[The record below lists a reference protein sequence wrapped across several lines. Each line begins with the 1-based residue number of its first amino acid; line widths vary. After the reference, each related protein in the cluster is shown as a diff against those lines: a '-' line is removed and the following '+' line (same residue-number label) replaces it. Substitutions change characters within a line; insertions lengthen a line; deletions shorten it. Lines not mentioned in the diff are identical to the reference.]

1 MAIAHEEEKKS
12 PRAKVS
18 PGFAARLEQLEPD
31 EKVRAIIMLETGRAR
46 KALNGRPTKTTR
58 RDAIKK
64 TRQSVSEVLP
74 DIDRI
79 LKRHKGKRLKS
90 DINALG
96 AVPVI
101 TTPAGINALT
111 SSKHVKAIFEDQAI
125 FRVA

>member
-1 MAIAHEEEKKS
+1 MTIAREEEKKY

-31 EKVRAIIMLETGRAR
+31 EKVKAIIMLETGNAR
-46 KALNGRPTKTTR
+46 RTLKRRPTKATR
-58 RDAIKK
+58 LAAIKN
-64 TRQSVSEVLP
+64 TRQSVAEVLP

-79 LKRHKGKRLKS
+79 LKRHRGKRLKS